1 MLCRMFLHTEDSIW
15 QISKKKIIMFY
26 AKINAVHFAATTATA
41 KEALWG
47 VQLTASEFQL
57 AYLPSSVLSGSSAA
71 MQLSSSSKTDRH
83 SQPFSFFSSKLL
95 LPCHLVK
102 WMVKYH
108 GVAEACSVG
117 WWTQDSLR
125 DREPQTPDITHN
137 NFTGLITTQTAIRAL
152 THSHYKHTKKIKL
165 CCFFFVIV
173 GKPSR
178 SLSGGAQYFLRDGTR
193 IPYLAFSSYHIIS
206 YSNGWT

>member
-1 MLCRMFLHTEDSIW
+1 
-15 QISKKKIIMFY
+15 MFY

-125 DREPQTPDITHN
+125 DREPQTQTQILP
-137 NFTGLITTQTAIRAL
+137 TTISPVWSQLKLPYERSPTAITRTQKRLNSAVSFL
-152 THSHYKHTKKIKL
+152 LLWGNHPDLWAGERNISWEMEQESHI
-165 CCFFFVIV
+165 
-173 GKPSR
+173 
-178 SLSGGAQYFLRDGTR
+178 
-193 IPYLAFSSYHIIS
+193 
-206 YSNGWT
+206 